1 MNEAPE
7 QLSSPPV
14 LYSWL
19 RHLPTW
25 VQQPSHGL
33 LSLQLPLPRG
43 MIVLQSKGPD
53 EEDPEEEEL
62 PLSSLLDDV
71 ASGCADDVASGCAD
85 DVASGCAATCTCE
98 PGTRPPKSSGRTS
111 QEDFIRPV
119 EALDGARRRIGT
131 LEHPDVDG
139 DAERIADQL
148 IGFLNQSAVQSYSKG
163 TRYLTVLA
171 TSTREARDT
180 VGDTLCVW
188 YTKRCF
194 CIRYGNL
201 LYINRRRERGRARVG
216 HKQLSKN
223 PV

>member
-1 MNEAPE
+1 
-7 QLSSPPV
+7 
-14 LYSWL
+14 
-19 RHLPTW
+19 
-25 VQQPSHGL
+25 
-33 LSLQLPLPRG
+33 

-139 DAERIADQL
+139 DAERIADQRC
-148 IGFLNQSAVQSYSKG
+148 GSSK
-163 TRYLTVLA
+163 
-171 TSTREARDT
+171 
-180 VGDTLCVW
+180 W
-188 YTKRCF
+188 
-194 CIRYGNL
+194 NL
-201 LYINRRRERGRARVG
+201 LVV
-216 HKQLSKN
+216 Q
-223 PV
+223 

>member
-1 MNEAPE
+1 MNAASS

-19 RHLPTW
+19 RHLFRW

-33 LSLQLPLPRG
+33 LSLQLELPRG
-43 MIVLQSKGPD
+43 MIVPQSRGGSV
-53 EEDPEEEEL
+53 PE
-62 PLSSLLDDV
+62 PASL
-71 ASGCADDVASGCAD
+71 
-85 DVASGCAATCTCE
+85 AATCTCE

-201 LYINRRRERGRARVG
+201 LYIKRERGRARVG

>member
-7 QLSSPPV
+7 QLPSPLV

-19 RHLPTW
+19 RHLFTW

-139 DAERIADQL
+139 DAERIADQRC
-148 IGFLNQSAVQSYSKG
+148 SRTKKG
-163 TRYLTVLA
+163 YRIPTLYCTRRVPEK
-171 TSTREARDT
+171 RE
-180 VGDTLCVW
+180 
-188 YTKRCF
+188 
-194 CIRYGNL
+194 I
-201 LYINRRRERGRARVG
+201 
-216 HKQLSKN
+216 
-223 PV
+223 P

>member
-1 MNEAPE
+1 MNAASE
-7 QLSSPPV
+7 QLSNPPV

-19 RHLPTW
+19 RHLPW
-25 VQQPSHGL
+25 LVQQPSHGL

-62 PLSSLLDDV
+62 PLSSLL
-71 ASGCADDVASGCAD
+71 D

-139 DAERIADQL
+139 DAERIADQRC
-148 IGFLNQSAVQSYSKG
+148 SRTKKG
-163 TRYLTVLA
+163 YRIPTLYCTRRVPEK
-171 TSTREARDT
+171 RE
-180 VGDTLCVW
+180 
-188 YTKRCF
+188 
-194 CIRYGNL
+194 I
-201 LYINRRRERGRARVG
+201 
-216 HKQLSKN
+216 
-223 PV
+223 P

>member
-1 MNEAPE
+1 MNAASE
-7 QLSSPPV
+7 QLSNPPV

-71 ASGCADDVASGCAD
+71 ASGCA
-85 DVASGCAATCTCE
+85 ATCTCE

-139 DAERIADQL
+139 DAERIAVESTNRIPKPISGAVVLKGYEVPHCTRDQYPR
-148 IGFLNQSAVQSYSKG
+148 SE
-163 TRYLTVLA
+163 RY
-171 TSTREARDT
+171 
-180 VGDTLCVW
+180 
-188 YTKRCF
+188 
-194 CIRYGNL
+194 
-201 LYINRRRERGRARVG
+201 RRRYTVCVVYKTVFLHTVR
-216 HKQLSKN
+216 
-223 PV
+223 

>member
-1 MNEAPE
+1 MNAASE
-7 QLSSPPV
+7 QLSNPPV

-19 RHLPTW
+19 RHLPW
-25 VQQPSHGL
+25 LVQQPSHGL

-62 PLSSLLDDV
+62 PLSSLL
-71 ASGCADDVASGCAD
+71 D

-139 DAERIADQL
+139 DAERIADQRCSRT
-148 IGFLNQSAVQSYSKG
+148 QRVPY
-163 TRYLTVLA
+163 TYTVLYA

-201 LYINRRRERGRARVG
+201 LYIKR
-216 HKQLSKN
+216 
-223 PV
+223 